1 MKKVMQTSEFYVA
14 IVVLA
19 LFLVIGSQSSAF
31 FTITNLFDL
40 IRSGIVPGIFVM
52 CAMLVI
58 ISGGI
63 DVSFPAIATF
73 SMFCSTKI
81 LHSMHFDGPVF
92 VAFLLSGLIGL
103 CLGLINAVFISLFRL
118 PTLIVTLGTSS
129 MFSGFLLTFV
139 GSSQISDL
147 PKPLLAFSKEQIFKF
162 TNDSGITV
170 GLPAAVLVSLGVI
183 VLVALLLRYTM
194 MGRGIYALGGDA
206 VSAQRIGFSPI
217 RIQFFIYGFV
227 GLMAGVAGMIHTTM
241 MRNSNPVD
249 LLGTEL
255 LIIAAVVLGGT
266 RITGGHGT
274 VLGSLLGLLL
284 VITIQNSLILL
295 GIPSYWQR
303 FVIGAL
309 ILIGTGVAA
318 YQVKRSIMR
327 RKSIVS

>member
-1 MKKVMQTSEFYVA
+1 MKKVVQTSEFYVA
-14 IVVLA
+14 VVVLA
-19 LFLVIGSQSSAF
+19 LFLVIGSQNEAF
-31 FTITNLFDL
+31 FTTANLFDL
-40 IRSGIVPGIFVM
+40 IRSGVVPGIFVM

-73 SMFCSTKI
+73 SMFSATKI
-81 LHSMHFDGPVF
+81 LHSIQYDGPVIA
-92 VAFLLSGLIGL
+92 AFLLSGLIGL
-103 CLGLINAVFISLFRL
+103 CLGIINAVFISLFRL

-147 PKPLLAFSKEQIFKF
+147 PRSLLAFSKEQIFKF
-162 TNDSGITV
+162 TNESGITV
-170 GLPAAVLVSLGVI
+170 GLPAAVLITLGVI
-183 VLVALLLRYTM
+183 VSVAMLLRYTM
-194 MGRGIYALGGDA
+194 IGRGIYALGGDA
-206 VSAQRIGFSPI
+206 VSAERIGFSPV
-217 RIQFFIYGFV
+217 RLQFFIYSLV
-227 GLMAGVAGMIHTTM
+227 GLLAGIAGMIHTTM

-274 VLGSLLGLLL
+274 VLGSLLGLIL
-284 VITIQNSLILL
+284 VVTIQNSLILL

-327 RKSIVS
+327 RKSIIT

>member
-1 MKKVMQTSEFYVA
+1 MKKVVQTSEFYVA
-14 IVVLA
+14 VVVLA
-19 LFLVIGSQSSAF
+19 LFLVIGSQNEAF
-31 FTITNLFDL
+31 FTTANLFDL
-40 IRSGIVPGIFVM
+40 IRSGVVPGIFVM

-73 SMFCSTKI
+73 SMFSATKI
-81 LHSMHFDGPVF
+81 LHSIQYDGPVIA
-92 VAFLLSGLIGL
+92 AFLLSGLIGL
-103 CLGLINAVFISLFRL
+103 CLGIINAVFISLFRL

-147 PKPLLAFSKEQIFKF
+147 PRPLLAFSKEQIFKF
-162 TNDSGITV
+162 TNESGITV
-170 GLPAAVLVSLGVI
+170 GLPAAVLITLGVI
-183 VLVALLLRYTM
+183 VSVAMLLRYTM
-194 MGRGIYALGGDA
+194 IGRGIYALGGDA
-206 VSAQRIGFSPI
+206 VSAERIGFSPV
-217 RIQFFIYGFV
+217 RLQFFIYSLV
-227 GLMAGVAGMIHTTM
+227 GLLAGIAGMIHTTM

-274 VLGSLLGLLL
+274 VLGSLLGLIL
-284 VITIQNSLILL
+284 VVTIQNSLILL

-327 RKSIVS
+327 RKSIIT